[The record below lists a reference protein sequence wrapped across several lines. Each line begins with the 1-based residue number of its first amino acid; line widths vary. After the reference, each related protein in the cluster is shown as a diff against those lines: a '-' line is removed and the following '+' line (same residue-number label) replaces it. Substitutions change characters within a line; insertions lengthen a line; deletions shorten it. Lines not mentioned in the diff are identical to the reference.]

1 IPDNNA
7 IGITDTIN
15 IVDALTISSFKV
27 GVDITHP
34 YRGDLRVSLA
44 TPWGTGIELH
54 PKGRGANADDLKIT
68 YDETVLPALATLR
81 GRSTLG
87 TWRLTVQDLAPADAG
102 RSNRWS
108 LEITSATA
116 TVAPIDLQETPG

>member
-1 IPDNNA
+1 LRRESQPNLPIPDNSTA
-7 IGITDTIN
+7 GVFN
-15 IVDALTISSFKV
+15 IISIAEAQTISSFKV

-34 YRGDLRVSLA
+34 YRGDLRVSLT
-44 TPWGTGIELH
+44 TPWGTVIELH

-87 TWRLTVQDLAPADAG
+87 TWRLTVQ
-102 RSNRWS
+102 
-108 LEITSATA
+108 
-116 TVAPIDLQETPG
+116 